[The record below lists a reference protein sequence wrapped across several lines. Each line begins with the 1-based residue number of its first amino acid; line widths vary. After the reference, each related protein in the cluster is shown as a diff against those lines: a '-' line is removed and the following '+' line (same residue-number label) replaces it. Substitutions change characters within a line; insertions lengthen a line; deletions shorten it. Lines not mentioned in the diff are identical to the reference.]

1 MAPTCF
7 NCGLKPSRESC
18 PLITSTSPA
27 DFIENDDASL
37 DVMAGHF
44 RYGMHIAKDDGEPRL
59 WWGSVALD
67 RTLRFPTAYL
77 SNSQL
82 ALIAIIRGHKVLR
95 SDSRCVLLGYRNTDG
110 KYAADFLRLYV
121 ALKHAY
127 DRRVA
132 RGDGPQTPASDNEPV
147 ASSTGNGSRA
157 TSHNTRATGTAV
169 VQASARLT
177 VSQSRSTSTASGR
190 AVTPLDRSSSSSH
203 RGSMW
208 SDSSSVASSTRASIP
223 YGNRPVT
230 VAHSN
235 DQNPSTGVS
244 RPPSAAVRAANSMCP
259 VCRAMHGVAGSRV
272 CRLVPGLFDVPVS
285 DFDPITFVPTPV
297 TFGEFTY
304 GAQPGESLPRPGWG
318 RYYLAAGPNGW
329 PETILVQGSTD
340 LKREREMA
348 DAVLKGFD
356 LDHWSVE
363 QVRSI
368 RPGTTGPRKQEV
380 LAFLLSMET
389 EYARR
394 KAAAMQAQSRSSI
407 PLSTSSLSAS
417 TSVSSGAQGLAEPIV
432 EQRVSQSL
440 QVADVAPIEPE
451 PARRGLL
458 ASLYDAIVNPLGF
471 L

>member
-1 MAPTCF
+1 MVRHISFHAM
-7 NCGLKPSRESC
+7 
-18 PLITSTSPA
+18 STNLH
-27 DFIENDDASL
+27 I
-37 DVMAGHF
+37 
-44 RYGMHIAKDDGEPRL
+44 GM
-59 WWGSVALD
+59 
-67 RTLRFPTAYL
+67 
-77 SNSQL
+77 
-82 ALIAIIRGHKVLR
+82 
-95 SDSRCVLLGYRNTDG
+95 
-110 KYAADFLRLYV
+110 
-121 ALKHAY
+121 
-127 DRRVA
+127 
-132 RGDGPQTPASDNEPV
+132 
-147 ASSTGNGSRA
+147 RA
-157 TSHNTRATGTAV
+157 TSHNSRAAGIAV
-169 VQASARLT
+169 VQSSTHVT
-177 VSQSRSTSTASGR
+177 VSQSRSSSTASSR
-190 AVTPLDRSSSSSH
+190 AVTPLNRSSSSSH
-203 RGSMW
+203 RGSML
-208 SDSSSVASSTRASIP
+208 SDRSSVASSTRASIP
-223 YGNRPVT
+223 YGSRPMT

-235 DQNPSTGVS
+235 DQDTSAGVS

-259 VCRAMHGVAGSRV
+259 VCRAIHGVAGSRV

-329 PETILVQGSTD
+329 PETILVQGSID

-348 DAVLKGFD
+348 DTVLKGFD

-363 QVRSI
+363 HVRSI

-380 LAFLLSMET
+380 LAFLQSMET

-407 PLSTSSLSAS
+407 RSTASSLSAS
-417 TSVSSGAQGLAEPIV
+417 TAVSSSPQGLAEPIV
-432 EQRVSQSL
+432 EQRVSQSSTG
-440 QVADVAPIEPE
+440 PG